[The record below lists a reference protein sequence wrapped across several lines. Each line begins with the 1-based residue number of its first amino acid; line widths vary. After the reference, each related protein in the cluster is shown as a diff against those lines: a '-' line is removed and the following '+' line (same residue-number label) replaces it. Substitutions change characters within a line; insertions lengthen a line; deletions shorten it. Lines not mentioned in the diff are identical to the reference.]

1 MVLEP
6 REAGEFCIEIFLA
19 FEPAINGTPC
29 AGREINERQVAFPH
43 QLVNWP
49 VSFGKQI
56 AQFHLR
62 PFRGEARQT
71 IANSAR
77 GAVVTFSEARRED
90 QYSFFHSLSGHRNAN
105 GKLASR
111 GKEDGS
117 IRSLMDI
124 CIGQSKLSV
133 QMRYLGFLWRVL
145 RQLVWETATD
155 TTTGLA
161 AQMAYLLL
169 FALAPGSLFL
179 WHLLGLFG
187 TDPTKLHRMFL
198 LLKSFMPPD
207 PKVQDILDSAMANVV
222 VTGSSGLLANA
233 GIILGIY
240 FGTVFIATT
249 SRALSH
255 TYGMREDPHWWSKYI
270 ISFFLLFW
278 FGIIIVF
285 CFNAIVFGERLA
297 GLAEVNFQL
306 AFPLQAWITTL
317 NLPFTFV
324 ALVILAL
331 ALYLLTPENYLT
343 VRQALPGAIFFS
355 VGWIIA
361 TKLFQ
366 LYVARYDRYNPTYLA
381 LASIVVLLTWMYLTC
396 LLLLLGGKLNAIL
409 RREGERMRAAAP
421 AVAEPAPTS

>member
-1 MVLEP
+1 M
-6 REAGEFCIEIFLA
+6 
-19 FEPAINGTPC
+19 
-29 AGREINERQVAFPH
+29 
-43 QLVNWP
+43 
-49 VSFGKQI
+49 
-56 AQFHLR
+56 
-62 PFRGEARQT
+62 
-71 IANSAR
+71 
-77 GAVVTFSEARRED
+77 
-90 QYSFFHSLSGHRNAN
+90 
-105 GKLASR
+105 
-111 GKEDGS
+111 
-117 IRSLMDI
+117 
-124 CIGQSKLSV
+124 
-133 QMRYLGFLWRVL
+133 WRVL
-145 RQLVWETATD
+145 RRLVWETAMD
-155 TTTGLA
+155 NTTGLA

-187 TDPTKLHRMFL
+187 TDPTKLHRMFV

-240 FGTVFIATT
+240 FGTVFIATI

-270 ISFFLLFW
+270 ISFFMLFW
-278 FGIIIVF
+278 FGIVIVF
-285 CFNAIVFGERLA
+285 CFNAIVFGEKLA
-297 GLAEVNFQL
+297 GIAEVNFQL
-306 AFPLQAWITTL
+306 SFPLQAWIATL
-317 NLPFTFV
+317 SVPFTAV
-324 ALVILAL
+324 PLVLLAL

-343 VRQALPGAIFFS
+343 VRQALPGAIFFAI
-355 VGWIIA
+355 GWIFA

-409 RREGERMRAAAP
+409 RQERERMRRAAP
-421 AVAEPAPTS
+421 VAAEPATRVA

>member
-1 MVLEP
+1 M
-6 REAGEFCIEIFLA
+6 
-19 FEPAINGTPC
+19 
-29 AGREINERQVAFPH
+29 
-43 QLVNWP
+43 
-49 VSFGKQI
+49 S
-56 AQFHLR
+56 
-62 PFRGEARQT
+62 
-71 IANSAR
+71 NSQRCFASLNMTS
-77 GAVVTFSEARRED
+77 GA
-90 QYSFFHSLSGHRNAN
+90 
-105 GKLASR
+105 
-111 GKEDGS
+111 
-117 IRSLMDI
+117 SLMDI

-133 QMRYLGFLWRVL
+133 QMKYLGFLWRVL

-270 ISFFLLFW
+270 TSFFMLFW

-306 AFPLQAWITTL
+306 AFPLQAWIATL

-343 VRQALPGAIFFS
+343 VRQACPARSSFRSGGSSPPNFFNCM
-355 VGWIIA
+355 WRDMIA
-361 TKLFQ
+361 TT
-366 LYVARYDRYNPTYLA
+366 RRISRWPP
-381 LASIVVLLTWMYLTC
+381 SSC
-396 LLLLLGGKLNAIL
+396 CSLGCISLVCCCCW
-409 RREGERMRAAAP
+409 
-421 AVAEPAPTS
+421 AVS